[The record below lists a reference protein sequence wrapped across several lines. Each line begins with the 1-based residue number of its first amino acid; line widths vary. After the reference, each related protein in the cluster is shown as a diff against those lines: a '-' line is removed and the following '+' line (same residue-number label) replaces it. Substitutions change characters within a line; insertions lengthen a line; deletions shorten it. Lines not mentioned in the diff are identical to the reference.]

1 MTAFEK
7 LSQMRRDPEAFRKE
21 LSQPPLC
28 EQITETDRAIL
39 HDRLSR
45 AIKALSPQG

>member
-7 LSQMRRDPEAFRKE
+7 LALLRRELEEFRRE
-21 LSQPPLC
+21 LSQPALA
-28 EQITETDRAIL
+28 EQITEADHAIL
-39 HDRLSR
+39 HDRVSR